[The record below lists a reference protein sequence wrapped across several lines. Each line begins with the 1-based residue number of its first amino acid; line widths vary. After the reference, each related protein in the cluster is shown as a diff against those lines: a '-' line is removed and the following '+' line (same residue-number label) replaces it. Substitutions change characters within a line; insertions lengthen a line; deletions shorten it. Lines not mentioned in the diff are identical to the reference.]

1 MLNKNKKVGA
11 FRKERSEIDIVGYDI
26 LGYDILGYAVNLL
39 LFDRQQMLEGGKFHS
54 RNEDVA
60 GGGELCV

>member
-11 FRKERSEIDIVGYDI
+11 FRKERSETDIV
-26 LGYDILGYAVNLL
+26 GYAVNLL

-54 RNEDVA
+54 RNENVA